1 MSDRRSPS
9 EMERALLQRDEEQL
23 ATTVARET
31 EPLRILTVMNCSRFG
46 RSGMPTANASISR
59 ALAALGCTV
68 DHLYVDDYPRP
79 VRAPWLNYSLFA
91 PLTVRLVRK
100 LEEQQGSYDIIQIS
114 GGDGY
119 LAPLLRHDRHGRR
132 RLLVAR
138 CHGLEHRYWQSLQ
151 REAKAGHA
159 HATLRHR
166 LYFGG
171 LRLKQVELTIRAADL
186 FNCHTDPDARYAIAN
201 GWKRDDQVVI
211 LPSGIEPD
219 WFPSELGCEAGTK
232 RIVFCGSWTW
242 MKGPR
247 ILVCVFERLAA
258 RDPAVRLTVLGA
270 GASERT
276 TVLAAFSPEVRWR
289 VTVRPGMPHSEVL
302 QEFRRHD
309 LLLAT
314 SFFEGFGTAVV
325 EAMAAGL
332 PVVASA
338 VGCAPAYIDHGRNG
352 YLAEPG
358 DVDGLFSACVSLL
371 SLGAPARRALR
382 SAAVDAVSPLTWPRV
397 AQSTAAAYAA
407 ALANLRART

>member
-1 MSDRRSPS
+1 MTSSIRSLVDQVA
-9 EMERALLQRDEEQL
+9 ERVLPGQTEALRM
-23 ATTVARET
+23 
-31 EPLRILTVMNCSRFG
+31 LTVMNCSRFG

-59 ALAALGCTV
+59 ALTALGCTV
-68 DHLYVDDYPRP
+68 DHLYAEDYPRS
-79 VRAPWLNYSLFA
+79 VRAPWLNYSLFG
-91 PLTVRLVRK
+91 PFTIRLVHK
-100 LEEQQGSYDIIQIS
+100 LEEQRGSYDVIQIS

-119 LAPLLRHDRHGRR
+119 LAPLLRRDRHGRR

-138 CHGLEHRYWQSLQ
+138 CHGLEHRYWESFQ

-186 FNCHTDPDARYAIAN
+186 FNCHTEPDARYAIAN
-201 GWKRDDQVVI
+201 GWKRDDQVVV

-219 WFPSELGCEAGTK
+219 WFPSELGREASTK

-247 ILVCVFERLAA
+247 VLVRVFERLAA
-258 RDPAVRLTVLGA
+258 HDPEVRLTVLGS
-270 GASERT
+270 GTSERT
-276 TVLAAFSPEVRWR
+276 VLEAFSPEVRLR
-289 VTVRPGMPHSEVL
+289 VTVRPGIPHPEVL
-302 QEFRRHD
+302 REFRRHD

-314 SFFEGFGTAVV
+314 SLFEGFGTAVV

-332 PVVASA
+332 PVVAAA

-358 DVDGLFSACVSLL
+358 DVDGLVSACVALL
-371 SLGAPARRALR
+371 SLSAPARRALR
-382 SAAVDAVSPLTWPRV
+382 AAALDAVSPLTWPRV

-407 ALANLRART
+407 ALANLRS

>member
-1 MSDRRSPS
+1 MTISTRSLVD
-9 EMERALLQRDEEQL
+9 EAAERVLPRQ
-23 ATTVARET
+23 T

-59 ALAALGCTV
+59 ALTALGCTV

-79 VRAPWLNYSLFA
+79 VQAPWLNYALFGT
-91 PLTVRLVRK
+91 LTVRLVRK
-100 LEEQQGSYDIIQIS
+100 LEEQRETYDVIQVS

-138 CHGLEHRYWQSLQ
+138 CHGLEHRYWGSFQ

-186 FNCHTDPDARYAIAN
+186 FNCHTEPDARYAIAN

-219 WFPSELGCEAGTK
+219 WFPSELGPEADTK

-247 ILVCVFERLAA
+247 VLVGVFERLAA
-258 RDPAVRLTVLGA
+258 HDPAVRLTVLGA

-276 TVLAAFSPEVRWR
+276 VLAAFSPEVRRR

-302 QEFRRHD
+302 REFRCHD

-314 SFFEGFGTAVV
+314 SLFEGFGTAVV

-338 VGCAPAYIDHGRNG
+338 VGGAPEYIEHGRNG
-352 YLAEPG
+352 YLIEPG
-358 DVDGLFSACVSLL
+358 DVDGFVSTCVSLL
-371 SLGAPARRALR
+371 SLGPAARRALR
-382 SAAVDAVSPLTWPRV
+382 AAAVDAVSSLTWPRV
-397 AQSTAAAYAA
+397 AESTALAYAA
-407 ALANLRART
+407 ALANLRS